1 MIMVKSRKSAGG
13 PAKSPKPP
21 AYSPQNEFKATAEPL
36 IEFKGTEDVCKAFAK
51 ISKAAGRDVK
61 AEKAFVES
69 KLHMLQTDPTLRPRE
84 RAIAVKQLAKIVKR
98 KVSKP
103 VTPPVPGGVGY
114 GKFYNPSFRSDFAT
128 GTGLYW
134 EIICPQPPGGN
145 VNTWLYL
152 TAMNRAAKG
161 LEAFISYKDQSDT
174 RFKVFDW
181 ARTNHWQTNIPFANL
196 GNYLISR
203 SAHGNAYQVLPVM
216 NVTQSTSATSWWNQV
231 WLPNRVTGNL
241 DLIYQYNYTSS
252 ATEQKTGF
260 TGTWGPIVETFQ
272 SSYSGTNPMG
282 AIRTYLISKNS
293 SNSWGSWHL
302 LSGTDSWVRVD
313 NKGFVLLFNDPNY
326 TWAVDS

>member
-1 MIMVKSRKSAGG
+1 
-13 PAKSPKPP
+13 
-21 AYSPQNEFKATAEPL
+21 
-36 IEFKGTEDVCKAFAK
+36 
-51 ISKAAGRDVK
+51 
-61 AEKAFVES
+61 
-69 KLHMLQTDPTLRPRE
+69 
-84 RAIAVKQLAKIVKR
+84 
-98 KVSKP
+98 
-103 VTPPVPGGVGY
+103 
-114 GKFYNPSFRSDFAT
+114 
-128 GTGLYW
+128 
-134 EIICPQPPGGN
+134 

-161 LEAFISYKDQSDT
+161 LEAFISYNDQSDT